1 MKATA
6 RIKTFSY
13 FNKYLPTL
21 FGNAKRISKPEKN
34 YRFGKIT
41 KMQRHH
47 YNYYWQL
54 IMKAPQNQTYS
65 LLKNNRNMIQYDR
78 YKKLNL
84 KRDPKQKENLQD
96 R

>member
-1 MKATA
+1 
-6 RIKTFSY
+6 
-13 FNKYLPTL
+13 
-21 FGNAKRISKPEKN
+21 
-34 YRFGKIT
+34 
-41 KMQRHH
+41 MQRHH